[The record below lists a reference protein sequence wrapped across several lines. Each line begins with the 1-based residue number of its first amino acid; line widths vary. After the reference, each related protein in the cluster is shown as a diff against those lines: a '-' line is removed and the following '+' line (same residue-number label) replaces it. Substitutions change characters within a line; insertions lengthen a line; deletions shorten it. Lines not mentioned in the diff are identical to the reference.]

1 MGNETITGCV
11 NLSNLDLIIIG
22 LFILI
27 AIFLINRTKRNQE
40 NFQNKQS
47 TEVIRVAPDD
57 KTKYR
62 EDLFKQD
69 EIMRNNLNDFISTQ
83 GLNANYPQ
91 KSMYQT
97 ILNEK
102 PDIDKFYKSFDDV
115 PEFKF
120 EGNRPFAFDRLDGY
134 KPVVIE
140 LQKEAPSS
148 LDISGI
154 PNYIEESANG
164 FAYNEIDQ
172 GYTGDLDIS
181 GGNFGTTTARN
192 IYESEAGF

>member
-27 AIFLINRTKRNQE
+27 AIFLINRTKRKQE
-40 NFQNKQS
+40 NFQNKQVS
-47 TEVIRVAPDD
+47 EVIRVAPDD
-57 KTKYR
+57 KTIYR
-62 EDLFKQD
+62 ENLFKQD

-83 GLNANYPQ
+83 GLDANYPQ

-102 PDIDKFYKSFDDV
+102 TDIDKFYKSFDDV

-134 KPVVIE
+134 KPVVME
-140 LQKEAPSS
+140 LKKEEPQS

-154 PNYIEESANG
+154 PNYIDEGANG
-164 FAYNEIDQ
+164 FAYNQIDQ